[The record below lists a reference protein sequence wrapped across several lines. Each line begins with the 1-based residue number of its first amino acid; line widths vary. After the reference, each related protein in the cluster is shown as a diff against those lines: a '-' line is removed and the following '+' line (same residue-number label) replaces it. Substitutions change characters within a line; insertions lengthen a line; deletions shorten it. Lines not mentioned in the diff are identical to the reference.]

1 MNIIKITDK
10 QNDIMDVSQE
20 ECAEVIQAISKIR
33 RFGLNSEHNG
43 VSNKSHLEEEVG
55 DLQCMIELL
64 KEFGLVDC
72 SNVEVHAQNKRKKL
86 QKWST
91 IFD

>member
-1 MNIIKITDK
+1 MDNIEILDK
-10 QNDIMDVSQE
+10 QNDIMDISQE

-43 VSNKSHLEEEVG
+43 ISNKAHLEEEVG
-55 DLQCMIELL
+55 DLQCMFELL
-64 KEFGLVDC
+64 KEFGLVDWA
-72 SNVEVHAQNKRKKL
+72 NVEMHAQNKRKKL
-86 QKWST
+86 QKWTT